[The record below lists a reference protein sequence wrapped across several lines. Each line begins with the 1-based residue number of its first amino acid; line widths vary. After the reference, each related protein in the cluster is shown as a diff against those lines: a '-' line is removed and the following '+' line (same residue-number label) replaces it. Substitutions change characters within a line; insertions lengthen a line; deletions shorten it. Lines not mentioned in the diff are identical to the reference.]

1 MKPMR
6 ASTEGTKGFRLVER
20 SHGEAWLHETEPVW
34 VVKYDGVPESN
45 THRYDSWQV
54 YKAVERV
61 PAGRDPWTV
70 DNRRLGGE
78 SGWAIP
84 EQAFRAARDAVAD
97 MKVAA

>member
-1 MKPMR
+1 MK
-6 ASTEGTKGFRLVER
+6 ANISCTDTTKGFRLVKR
-20 SHGEAWLHETEPVW
+20 PHGEAWLHETAPVW

-78 SGWAIP
+78 SGWATS